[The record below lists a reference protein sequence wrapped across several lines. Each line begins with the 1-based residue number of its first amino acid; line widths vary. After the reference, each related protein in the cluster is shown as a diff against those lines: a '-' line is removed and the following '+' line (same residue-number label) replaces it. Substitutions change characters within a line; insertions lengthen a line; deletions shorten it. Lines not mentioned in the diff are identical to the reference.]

1 MLLRCGL
8 YSANIVLIVSNL
20 LIVQSIICCKN
31 QKHFNQFPM
40 SLLFCVILFYKF
52 VAGELSLDVCSSD
65 LSCFVRDYILQILF
79 SSYLISLSFNQL
91 FAAKIRSISISS
103 PCHFYFVLYCF
114 IDFSYPC
121 ICPYQSS

>member
-40 SLLFCVILFYKF
+40 SLLFCVILFYKIFFPLFFPLSEF
-52 VAGELSLDVCSSD
+52 VKTHGT
-65 LSCFVRDYILQILF
+65 I
-79 SSYLISLSFNQL
+79 
-91 FAAKIRSISISS
+91 
-103 PCHFYFVLYCF
+103 
-114 IDFSYPC
+114 
-121 ICPYQSS
+121 